1 MKLPPPSYARRGGEI
16 IASQLRAV
24 GIETEISNLEWAQW
38 LEEVFRGKDYGL
50 TIVSHTEPM
59 DIGIYARPEY
69 YYQYDSSEFQAV
81 IEALNVESNTQKRS
95 NLLKKAQ
102 RIISEDYVNGYLFEL
117 AFPTVANAKIT
128 GLWENAPT
136 QATDLTDVKWTD

>member
-1 MKLPPPSYARRGGEI
+1 M
-16 IASQLRAV
+16 
-24 GIETEISNLEWAQW
+24 
-38 LEEVFRGKDYGL
+38 
-50 TIVSHTEPM
+50 
-59 DIGIYARPEY
+59 
-69 YYQYDSSEFQAV
+69 